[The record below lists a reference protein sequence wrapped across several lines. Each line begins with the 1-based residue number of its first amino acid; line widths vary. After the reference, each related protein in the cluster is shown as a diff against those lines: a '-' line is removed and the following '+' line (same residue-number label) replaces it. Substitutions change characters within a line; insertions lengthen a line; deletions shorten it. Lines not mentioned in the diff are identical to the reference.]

1 MFATFVNER
10 DFLNF
15 AIFKSLDKLFEFFNL
30 MSGFVFGVIDD
41 GFGALRE
48 IDLFFV
54 VDEFG
59 KGGFHFGKLLN
70 ENFIVGL
77 DFFDEGMVGFDDS
90 GDDSGHEFDDR
101 LKFDRCLV
109 VFLDDFIF
117 LFYNFFVDLNYSRQ
131 ELVVHGNL
139 VVNEEGVLDGSFF
152 VDDGLIVVEKF
163 EMLFFSDFDIF
174 DDGIEILVEMFL
186 DKLWITKVEH

>member
-70 ENFIVGL
+70 ENFIV
-77 DFFDEGMVGFDDS
+77 F
-90 GDDSGHEFDDR
+90 
-101 LKFDRCLV
+101 
-109 VFLDDFIF
+109 
-117 LFYNFFVDLNYSRQ
+117 
-131 ELVVHGNL
+131 
-139 VVNEEGVLDGSFF
+139 
-152 VDDGLIVVEKF
+152 
-163 EMLFFSDFDIF
+163 
-174 DDGIEILVEMFL
+174 
-186 DKLWITKVEH
+186 W